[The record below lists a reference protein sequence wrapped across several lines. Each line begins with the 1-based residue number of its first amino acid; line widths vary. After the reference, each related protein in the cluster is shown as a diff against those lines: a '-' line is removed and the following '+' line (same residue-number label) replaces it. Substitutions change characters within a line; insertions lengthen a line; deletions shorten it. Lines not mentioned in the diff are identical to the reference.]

1 MKIEIYGTKTCNM
14 CKMLCKKL
22 DEKKIVY
29 NYDQNFEIVQLVAK
43 RHNASSVPIILVDD
57 ILYNMKTFSEQ
68 FLV

>member
-1 MKIEIYGTKTCNM
+1 
-14 CKMLCKKL
+14 MLCKKL

-29 NYDQNFEIVQLVAK
+29 SYDQNFEIVQLVAK